1 MRCEGVGI
9 GLSRTRNW
17 ESRISLWAHDISFSL
32 SVPPTSDYLSF
43 FFISTFSFF
52 FFFFCFWHKSGN
64 KLSDTKSSPSRSQN
78 KGINTRRTTEM
89 AARHALDQ
97 LTTQK
102 SKTKT
107 SIGIRIAYGF
117 GIECGCGG
125 GIEHSNRIR
134 IRSKTKQIER
144 LPRMQNA
151 EWTEWTEE
159 CPKSMDINT
168 DNMLRHGMAERSPT
182 SIGMWSAVRE
192 NLTHFYEN
200 TRNCW
205 KNALKHLNVRFFPC
219 YFLGYLLSLN
229 IF

>member
-1 MRCEGVGI
+1 MLDVI
-9 GLSRTRNW
+9 GCDAKVLALAFRGPAIGSP
-17 ESRISLWAHDISFSL
+17 A
-32 SVPPTSDYLSF
+32 YLSGHTTYPF
-43 FFISTFSFF
+43 PFRFLRLRTIFHSSLFRLFPS

-117 GIECGCGG
+117 GIGCGCGG

-151 EWTEWTEE
+151 EWTE
-159 CPKSMDINT
+159 
-168 DNMLRHGMAERSPT
+168 
-182 SIGMWSAVRE
+182 
-192 NLTHFYEN
+192 
-200 TRNCW
+200 
-205 KNALKHLNVRFFPC
+205 
-219 YFLGYLLSLN
+219 
-229 IF
+229 

>member
-1 MRCEGVGI
+1 MRRCWHWPFEDPQLGVPH
-9 GLSRTRNW
+9 
-17 ESRISLWAHDISFSL
+17 ISLGTRHILFPFGS
-32 SVPPTSDYLSF
+32 SDFGLSF
-43 FFISTFSFF
+43 FLLYFDFF
-52 FFFFCFWHKSGN
+52 LLFFFCFWHKSGN

-117 GIECGCGG
+117 GIGCGCGG
-125 GIEHSNRIR
+125 GIEHSNRIRIR

-151 EWTEWTEE
+151 EWTE
-159 CPKSMDINT
+159 
-168 DNMLRHGMAERSPT
+168 
-182 SIGMWSAVRE
+182 
-192 NLTHFYEN
+192 
-200 TRNCW
+200 
-205 KNALKHLNVRFFPC
+205 
-219 YFLGYLLSLN
+219 
-229 IF
+229 